1 VEQHF
6 EHLPDGLSGLRLQ
19 AEQVDDAEAL
29 ITWRRTM
36 LRDGMTRTLE
46 RIRTVLEA

>member
-1 VEQHF
+1 MVAYDRRRHF
-6 EHLPDGLSGLRLQ
+6 AYTVGDRF
-19 AEQVDDAEAL
+19 DDAAAL
-29 ITWRRTM
+29 IAWRRTM